1 MKKNLYDKAF
11 SELQGDEKHR
21 MDSTAPVAVTRLKT
35 GIEGLDALV
44 EGGLVRGDVHLLAGG
59 PGTGKTI
66 FALNFAYNAIGSGER
81 VVYATFEESAEYL
94 KRNAK
99 LLGLNF
105 DPLEN
110 DGKVT
115 VLDLDALKGAQ
126 LETNISLLVRAAE
139 ESKSTILIIDSLTAL
154 LLACETQFE
163 MRTFVKS
170 VYNALKEKKITT
182 LMTVS
187 TGNSGSTL
195 GIEGFL
201 ADSVMLLENWVDRM
215 EFRTRFVI
223 LKMRGTNHSRKYHS
237 VIFGPHLSISKF

>member
-1 MKKNLYDKAF
+1 MDYDKAF
-11 SELQGDEKHR
+11 SEVQMSEERR
-21 MDSTAPVAVTRLKT
+21 MEPSQASFVRLKT
-35 GIEGLDALV
+35 GIEGLDGLI

-66 FALNFAYNAIGSGER
+66 FALNFAFNAIQSGER

-99 LLGLNF
+99 ILGMNF
-105 DPLEN
+105 DPLESE
-110 DGKVT
+110 GKVT
-115 VLDLDALKGAQ
+115 VVDLDALKGTE
-126 LETNISLLVRAAE
+126 LETNVSLLVREAE
-139 ESKSTILIIDSLTAL
+139 ESKSTILVIDSLTAL
-154 LLACETQFE
+154 LLACETSFE

-170 VYNALKEKKITT
+170 VYNALKEKNITT

-187 TGNSGSTL
+187 TADSASTI

-201 ADSVMLLENWVDRM
+201 ADSVLLLENWVDRF
-215 EFRTRFVI
+215 EYKTRFVV

-237 VIFGPHLSISKF
+237 VIFGPRLSVSKF